1 MVRLGE
7 AEVAADTAIR
17 DAQCELRYID
27 AEIKLMPR
35 PGLRTRFGRTARR
48 ARAAR

>member
-17 DAQCELRYID
+17 DVQCELRDID

-35 PGLRTRFGRTARR
+35 PGLRTRFGRTAGR